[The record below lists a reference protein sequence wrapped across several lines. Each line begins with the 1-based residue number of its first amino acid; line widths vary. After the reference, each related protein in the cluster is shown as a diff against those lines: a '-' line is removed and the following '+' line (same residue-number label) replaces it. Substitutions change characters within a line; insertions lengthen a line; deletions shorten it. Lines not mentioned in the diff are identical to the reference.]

1 MNSGERKNRF
11 KMRFAGRLTGLI
23 LSVLSLL
30 LVFGCLTAFAAASY
44 AQKADDILGI
54 YFCVDPF
61 SKKQSQAEIY
71 KAKDG
76 TYEAK
81 VVWTN
86 DIKGQDQVGLVFMK
100 GLTYNAEENEY
111 QGGKIQY
118 PGKKGTYRSYVRIVD
133 GGKTLK
139 MRGYLGVSL
148 FGMTVDWK
156 REDKVRP
163 APTK

>member
-1 MNSGERKNRF
+1 MIMK
-11 KMRFAGRLTGLI
+11 KLITIITLT
-23 LSVLSLL
+23 
-30 LVFGCLTAFAAASY
+30 VFVATSY

-61 SKKQSQAEIY
+61 SKKQSQAQIY
-71 KAKDG
+71 KAADG

-86 DIKGQDQVGLVFMK
+86 DIEGQDQVGLVFMK
-100 GLTYNAEENEY
+100 GLTYNAEKNEY
-111 QGGKIQY
+111 QNGKIQY
-118 PGKKGTYRSYVRIVD
+118 PGKKGTYKSFIRIVD

-139 MRGYLGVSL
+139 MRGYLGISVL
-148 FGMTVDWK
+148 GMTVDWK

-163 APTK
+163 APTR

>member
-1 MNSGERKNRF
+1 MKRSF
-11 KMRFAGRLTGLI
+11 TLI
-23 LSVLSLL
+23 LITIL
-30 LVFGCLTAFAAASY
+30 CASCF

-86 DIKGQDQVGLVFMK
+86 DPGGYDQIGLVFMR
-100 GLTYNAEENEY
+100 GLTYNVKENEY
-111 QGGKIQY
+111 QNGKIKY
-118 PGKKGTYRSYVRIVD
+118 PGKNGTYKAYVRIVD

-163 APTK
+163 LK

>member
-1 MNSGERKNRF
+1 MK
-11 KMRFAGRLTGLI
+11 KIA
-23 LSVLSLL
+23 LL
-30 LVFGCLTAFAAASY
+30 LVFVMAEVVCF

-61 SKKQSQAEIY
+61 SKKQSQAQIY
-71 KAKDG
+71 KAADG

-86 DIKGQDQVGLVFMK
+86 DIKGQDQVGLVFMH
-100 GLTYNAEENEY
+100 GLTYNAKDNEY
-111 QGGKIQY
+111 RDGKIKY
-118 PGKKGTYRSYVRIVD
+118 PGKNGTYKAYIRIVD

>member
-1 MNSGERKNRF
+1 MK
-11 KMRFAGRLTGLI
+11 KI
-23 LSVLSLL
+23 VLF
-30 LVFGCLTAFAAASY
+30 LVMTMVCIGGY

-54 YFCVDPF
+54 YYCVDPF

-71 KAKDG
+71 KAADG

-86 DIKGQDQVGLVFMK
+86 DIKGQDQVGLVFMH
-100 GLTYNAEENEY
+100 GLTYNAEDKEY
-111 QGGKIQY
+111 QNGRIKY
-118 PGKKGTYRSYVRIVD
+118 PGRKGTYKAYIRIVD

-139 MRGYLGVSL
+139 MRGYLGVSM

-163 APTK
+163 APKK

>member
-1 MNSGERKNRF
+1 MK
-11 KMRFAGRLTGLI
+11 KIA
-23 LSVLSLL
+23 LL
-30 LVFGCLTAFAAASY
+30 LIFVLAEMACF

-54 YFCVDPF
+54 YYRVDPF
-61 SKKQSQAEIY
+61 SKKQSQAQIY
-71 KAKDG
+71 KAADG

-86 DIKGQDQVGLVFMK
+86 DVKGQDQVGLVFMK
-100 GLTYNAEENEY
+100 GLTYNAKENEY
-111 QGGKIQY
+111 QNGKIKY
-118 PGKKGTYRSYVRIVD
+118 PGKNGTYKAYIRIVD

>member
-1 MNSGERKNRF
+1 MKRS
-11 KMRFAGRLTGLI
+11 LTLIIITI
-23 LSVLSLL
+23 LSVSC
-30 LVFGCLTAFAAASY
+30 F

-86 DIKGQDQVGLVFMK
+86 DPSGYDQIGLVFMR
-100 GLTYNAEENEY
+100 GLTYNAKENEY
-111 QGGKIQY
+111 QNGKIKY
-118 PGKKGTYRSYVRIVD
+118 PGKNGTYKSYIRIVD

-163 APTK
+163 LK

>member
-1 MNSGERKNRF
+1 MK
-11 KMRFAGRLTGLI
+11 RLTTI
-23 LSVLSLL
+23 II
-30 LVFGCLTAFAAASY
+30 LTAFAAASY

-133 GGKTLK
+133 DASGAELIRYDLEEDFSIETALVVGELYRHGGEWKFNAIGSGFQGGLEALC
-139 MRGYLGVSL
+139 RNFGVN
-148 FGMTVDWK
+148 V
-156 REDKVRP
+156 
-163 APTK
+163 

>member
-1 MNSGERKNRF
+1 MK
-11 KMRFAGRLTGLI
+11 KIVTIITLI
-23 LSVLSLL
+23 
-30 LVFGCLTAFAAASY
+30 VFVAASY

-61 SKKQSQAEIY
+61 TKKQSQAEIY
-71 KAKDG
+71 KAADG

-86 DIKGQDQVGLVFMK
+86 DIKGQNFVGLKFMW
-100 GLTYNAEENEY
+100 GLTYNAEKNEY
-111 QGGKIQY
+111 QNGKIKY
-118 PGKKGTYRSYVRIVD
+118 PGKKGTYKSFVRIVD

-148 FGMTVDWK
+148 LGMTVEWT
-156 REDKVRP
+156 RESKVREQR
-163 APTK
+163 

>member
-1 MNSGERKNRF
+1 MIMK
-11 KMRFAGRLTGLI
+11 KLITIITLT
-23 LSVLSLL
+23 
-30 LVFGCLTAFAAASY
+30 VFVATSY

-61 SKKQSQAEIY
+61 SKKQSQAQIY
-71 KAKDG
+71 KAADG

-86 DIKGQDQVGLVFMK
+86 DIEGQDQVGLVFMK
-100 GLTYNAEENEY
+100 GLTYNAEKNEY
-111 QGGKIQY
+111 QNGKIQY
-118 PGKKGTYRSYVRIVD
+118 PGKKGTYKSFIRIVD

-139 MRGYLGVSL
+139 MRGYLGISVL
-148 FGMTVDWK
+148 GMTVDWT

-163 APTK
+163 APTR

>member
-1 MNSGERKNRF
+1 MKRSF
-11 KMRFAGRLTGLI
+11 TLI
-23 LSVLSLL
+23 LITVLCI
-30 LVFGCLTAFAAASY
+30 GGY

-100 GLTYNAEENEY
+100 GLTYNAKENEY
-111 QGGKIQY
+111 QNGKIQY
-118 PGKKGTYRSYVRIVD
+118 PGKKGTYKSYIRIVD
-133 GGKTLK
+133 GGQTLK

-156 REDKVRP
+156 REEKVRP

>member
-1 MNSGERKNRF
+1 MKDKKT
-11 KMRFAGRLTGLI
+11 KMKKIITIITLVVYVTAG
-23 LSVLSLL
+23 
-30 LVFGCLTAFAAASY
+30 F

-54 YFCVDPF
+54 YYCVDPF
-61 SKKQSQAEIY
+61 SKKQSQAQIY
-71 KAKDG
+71 KASDG

-86 DIKGQDQVGLVFMK
+86 DIKGQDQIGLVFMK
-100 GLTYNAEENEY
+100 GLTYNAKENEY
-111 QGGKIQY
+111 QNGKIKY
-118 PGKKGTYRSYVRIVD
+118 PGKNGTYKSYIRIVD

>member
-1 MNSGERKNRF
+1 MMKRIIS
-11 KMRFAGRLTGLI
+11 I
-23 LSVLSLL
+23 II
-30 LVFGCLTAFAAASY
+30 LTAFVAASY

-86 DIKGQDQVGLVFMK
+86 DIKGQNFVGLKFMWD
-100 GLTYNAEENEY
+100 LTYNAEKNEY
-111 QGGKIQY
+111 EGGRIQY
-118 PGKKGTYRSYVRIVD
+118 PGKKGTYRAYARLVND
-133 GGKTLK
+133 GQTLK

-163 APTK
+163 TPTK

>member
-1 MNSGERKNRF
+1 MK
-11 KMRFAGRLTGLI
+11 KI
-23 LSVLSLL
+23 VLF
-30 LVFGCLTAFAAASY
+30 LVMAMICIGSY

-100 GLTYNAEENEY
+100 GLTYNAKENEY
-111 QGGKIQY
+111 QNGRIQY
-118 PGKKGTYRSYVRIVD
+118 PGKKGTYKSHIRIVD

-139 MRGYLGVSL
+139 MRGYLGVSM

-163 APTK
+163 APNK

>member
-1 MNSGERKNRF
+1 MK
-11 KMRFAGRLTGLI
+11 KIA
-23 LSVLSLL
+23 LL
-30 LVFGCLTAFAAASY
+30 LVFVMAEVVCF

-61 SKKQSQAEIY
+61 SKKQSQAQIY
-71 KAKDG
+71 KAADG

-86 DIKGQDQVGLVFMK
+86 DIKGQDQVGLVFMH
-100 GLTYNAEENEY
+100 GLTYNAKDNEY
-111 QGGKIQY
+111 QNGKIKY
-118 PGKKGTYRSYVRIVD
+118 PGKNGTYKAYIRIVD

>member
-1 MNSGERKNRF
+1 MKRSF
-11 KMRFAGRLTGLI
+11 TLI
-23 LSVLSLL
+23 LITILCVSS
-30 LVFGCLTAFAAASY
+30 F

-86 DIKGQDQVGLVFMK
+86 DPKGYDQIGLVFMR
-100 GLTYNAEENEY
+100 GLTYNAKDNEY
-111 QGGKIQY
+111 QNGKIKY
-118 PGKKGTYRSYVRIVD
+118 PGKNGTYKAYVRIAD

-163 APTK
+163 LK

>member
-1 MNSGERKNRF
+1 MKKIVLF
-11 KMRFAGRLTGLI
+11 LI
-23 LSVLSLL
+23 MAMI
-30 LVFGCLTAFAAASY
+30 CLGGY

-71 KAKDG
+71 KAADG

-86 DIKGQDQVGLVFMK
+86 DINGQDQVGLVFMK
-100 GLTYNAEENEY
+100 GLTYNAKENEY
-111 QGGKIQY
+111 QNGKIKY
-118 PGKKGTYRSYVRIVD
+118 PGKKGTYSAYIRIVD
-133 GGKTLK
+133 GGKTIK
-139 MRGYLGVSL
+139 MRGYLGISL
-148 FGMTVDWK
+148 LGKTVDWV
-156 REDKVRP
+156 RESKVRP

>member
-1 MNSGERKNRF
+1 MKRS
-11 KMRFAGRLTGLI
+11 LTLI
-23 LSVLSLL
+23 LITVLC
-30 LVFGCLTAFAAASY
+30 VGGY

-86 DIKGQDQVGLVFMK
+86 DIKGQDQIGLVFMK
-100 GLTYNAEENEY
+100 GLTYNAEDKEY
-111 QGGKIQY
+111 QNGKIQY
-118 PGKKGTYRSYVRIVD
+118 PGRKGTYKAYVRIVD

-139 MRGYLGVSL
+139 MRGYLGVSM

-156 REDKVRP
+156 REEKVRP

>member
-1 MNSGERKNRF
+1 MIK
-11 KMRFAGRLTGLI
+11 KIITIVI
-23 LSVLSLL
+23 LATIS
-30 LVFGCLTAFAAASY
+30 AASY
-44 AQKADDILGI
+44 AQKADDISGI
-54 YFCVDPF
+54 YYCVDPF
-61 SKKQSQAEIY
+61 SKKQSQAQIY
-71 KAKDG
+71 KAADG

-100 GLTYNAEENEY
+100 GLTYNAKENEY
-111 QGGKIQY
+111 QNGKIKY
-118 PGKKGTYRSYVRIVD
+118 PGKNGTYKAHVRIVD

-148 FGMTVDWK
+148 FGMTVDWM
-156 REDKVRP
+156 REDNVRP

>member
-1 MNSGERKNRF
+1 MK
-11 KMRFAGRLTGLI
+11 KIA
-23 LSVLSLL
+23 LL
-30 LVFGCLTAFAAASY
+30 LVLVSAEIACY

-61 SKKQSQAEIY
+61 SKSQSQAEIY

-86 DIKGQDQVGLVFMK
+86 DPKGQDQVGLVFMR
-100 GLTYNAEENEY
+100 GLTYNAKDNEY
-111 QGGKIQY
+111 QNGKIQY
-118 PGKKGTYRSYVRIVD
+118 PGKKGTYRSYIRIVD

-156 REDKVRP
+156 RESKVRP
-163 APTK
+163 APAN

>member
-1 MNSGERKNRF
+1 MKR
-11 KMRFAGRLTGLI
+11 I
-23 LSVLSLL
+23 VLF
-30 LVFGCLTAFAAASY
+30 LVMAMICVGGY

-86 DIKGQDQVGLVFMK
+86 DIKGQDQIGLVFMK
-100 GLTYNAEENEY
+100 GLTYNAKEKEY
-111 QGGKIQY
+111 QNGKIQY
-118 PGKKGTYRSYVRIVD
+118 PGRKGTYKAYVRIVD

-139 MRGYLGVSL
+139 MRGYLGVSM

-156 REDKVRP
+156 REDHVRP

>member
-1 MNSGERKNRF
+1 MMMKRIIS
-11 KMRFAGRLTGLI
+11 I
-23 LSVLSLL
+23 II
-30 LVFGCLTAFAAASY
+30 LTAFVAASY

-86 DIKGQDQVGLVFMK
+86 DIKGQDQVGLVFMR
-100 GLTYNAEENEY
+100 GLTYNAEKNEY
-111 QGGKIQY
+111 QNGKIQY
-118 PGKKGTYRSYVRIVD
+118 PGKKGTYKSYVRIVD

-139 MRGYLGVSL
+139 MRGYLGVSM

>member
-1 MNSGERKNRF
+1 MK
-11 KMRFAGRLTGLI
+11 KIVTIITLI
-23 LSVLSLL
+23 
-30 LVFGCLTAFAAASY
+30 VFVAASY

-61 SKKQSQAEIY
+61 TKKQSQAEIY
-71 KAKDG
+71 KAADG

-86 DIKGQDQVGLVFMK
+86 DIKGQNFVGLKFMW
-100 GLTYNAEENEY
+100 GLTYNAEKNEY
-111 QGGKIQY
+111 QNGKIKY
-118 PGKKGTYRSYVRIVD
+118 PGKKGTYKSFVRIVD

-139 MRGYLGVSL
+139 MRGYLGISML
-148 FGMTVDWK
+148 GMTVDWK